1 MPKTALLIHTLMA
14 IKVNYPRLVAQGRI
28 KAAGIPWS
36 KEEQAAL
43 KAGMTPDEVRDG
55 FLSKADIKKLPEAE
69 RQLSRMNKTQ
79 LLEKA
84 KALGIEID
92 GEEATVADI
101 RDTVKKAEERAA
113 KAAEKAGKKVEND
126 KNGEEDNPS

>member
-1 MPKTALLIHTLMA
+1 MA

-36 KEEQAAL
+36 KDEQIAL
-43 KAGMTPDEVRDG
+43 ASGMTPDEVRDG
-55 FLSKADIKKLPEAE
+55 YLSKPDIKKLPEAE
-69 RQLSRMNKTQ
+69 RQLSRMNKAQ

-113 KAAEKAGKKVEND
+113 KAANKGGAKVEKD
-126 KNGEEDNPS
+126 QKGEEDNPS

>member
-1 MPKTALLIHTLMA
+1 M
-14 IKVNYPRLVAQGRI
+14 AQGRI

-36 KEEQAAL
+36 KDEQVAL
-43 KAGMTPDEVRDG
+43 AAGMTPDEVRDG
-55 FLSKADIKKLPEAE
+55 YLSKADIKKLPEAE
-69 RQLSRMNKTQ
+69 RQLSRMNKAQ

-113 KAAEKAGKKVEND
+113 KAATKAGTKVDND
-126 KNGEEDNPS
+126 KNGEETNPSEP

>member
-1 MPKTALLIHTLMA
+1 MA

-43 KAGMTPDEVRDG
+43 NAGMTPDEVREG
-55 FLSKADIKKLPEAE
+55 YLSKADIKKLPEAE

-126 KNGEEDNPS
+126 KKGEEDNPS

>member
-1 MPKTALLIHTLMA
+1 MA

-36 KEEQAAL
+36 KDEQVAL
-43 KAGMTPDEVRDG
+43 AAGMTPDEVRDG
-55 FLSKADIKKLPEAE
+55 YLSKADIKKLPEAE
-69 RQLSRMNKTQ
+69 RQLSRMNKAQ

-113 KAAEKAGKKVEND
+113 KAATKAGTKVDND
-126 KNGEEDNPS
+126 KNGEETNPSEP